1 MTMLDFDQYKKFIT
15 FCFYKEINMKK
26 IITLILFLSP
36 LPVFAA
42 SVTCSVDE
50 GLIGGN
56 IYDYSINLETNE
68 LELLDENI
76 GLSESI
82 TIKLDEDFS
91 QNAKEALENS
101 KGVIN
106 YPINDTTN
114 FSLFISKYDYF
125 DGRFSKQIGDKLI
138 IANLYCDFDALD
150 NSQTSIV
157 GLID

>member
-1 MTMLDFDQYKKFIT
+1 MKKFIILS
-15 FCFYKEINMKK
+15 F
-26 IITLILFLSP
+26 LFLP
-36 LPVFAA
+36 LPALAA

-56 IYDYSINLETNE
+56 FYDYSINLETNE

-76 GLSESI
+76 GLSEFI

-91 QNAKEALENS
+91 QKAKEALENS

-114 FSLFISKYDYF
+114 FSLFISRYDYF
-125 DGRFSKQIGDKLI
+125 DGRLSKKIEDKLI

-157 GLID
+157 ELID

>member
-1 MTMLDFDQYKKFIT
+1 MKKFIILS
-15 FCFYKEINMKK
+15 F
-26 IITLILFLSP
+26 LFLP
-36 LPVFAA
+36 LPALAA

-56 IYDYSINLETNE
+56 FYDYSINLKTNE

-91 QNAKEALENS
+91 QKAKEALENS

-114 FSLFISKYDYF
+114 FSLFISRYDYF

-157 GLID
+157 ELID

>member
-1 MTMLDFDQYKKFIT
+1 MKKFIILS
-15 FCFYKEINMKK
+15 F
-26 IITLILFLSP
+26 LFLP
-36 LPVFAA
+36 LPALAA

-56 IYDYSINLETNE
+56 FYDYSINLETNE

-91 QNAKEALENS
+91 QKAKEALENS

-114 FSLFISKYDYF
+114 FSLFISRYDYF
-125 DGRFSKQIGDKLI
+125 DGRLSKKIEDKLI

-157 GLID
+157 ELID

>member
-1 MTMLDFDQYKKFIT
+1 
-15 FCFYKEINMKK
+15 MKK
-26 IITLILFLSP
+26 IITLILVLLP
-36 LPVFAA
+36 LPVLAA

-56 IYDYSINLETNE
+56 FYDYSINLKTNE

-91 QNAKEALENS
+91 QKAKEALENS

-114 FSLFISKYDYF
+114 FSLFISRYDYF

-157 GLID
+157 ELID

>member
-1 MTMLDFDQYKKFIT
+1 MKKFI
-15 FCFYKEINMKK
+15 IS
-26 IITLILFLSP
+26 LFLFLP
-36 LPVFAA
+36 LPVMAA

-56 IYDYSINLETNE
+56 FYDYSINLKTNE
-68 LELLDENI
+68 LVLLDENI
-76 GLSESI
+76 GFSESI
-82 TIKLDEDFS
+82 TIRLDEDFS
-91 QNAKEALENS
+91 QKAKDALENS
-101 KGVIN
+101 QGVIN

-114 FSLFISKYDYF
+114 FSLFISRYDYF

-157 GLID
+157 ELID

>member
-1 MTMLDFDQYKKFIT
+1 
-15 FCFYKEINMKK
+15 MKK

-56 IYDYSINLETNE
+56 FYDYSINLETNE

-125 DGRFSKQIGDKLI
+125 DGRFSKQIGDKPI

>member
-1 MTMLDFDQYKKFIT
+1 MKKFIILS
-15 FCFYKEINMKK
+15 F
-26 IITLILFLSP
+26 LFLP
-36 LPVFAA
+36 LPALAA

-56 IYDYSINLETNE
+56 FYDYSINLETNE

-76 GLSESI
+76 GLSEFI

-91 QNAKEALENS
+91 QKAKEALENS

-106 YPINDTTN
+106 YPINDSTN
-114 FSLFISKYDYF
+114 FSLFISRYDYF

-157 GLID
+157 DLID

>member
-1 MTMLDFDQYKKFIT
+1 
-15 FCFYKEINMKK
+15 MKK

-56 IYDYSINLETNE
+56 FYDYSINLETNE

>member
-1 MTMLDFDQYKKFIT
+1 MLDFDQYKKFIT
-15 FCFYKEINMKK
+15 FYFYKEINMKK

-56 IYDYSINLETNE
+56 FYDYSINLETNE

>member
-1 MTMLDFDQYKKFIT
+1 
-15 FCFYKEINMKK
+15 MKK
-26 IITLILFLSP
+26 IITLILVLLP
-36 LPVFAA
+36 LPVFSA

-56 IYDYSINLETNE
+56 FYDYSINLKTNE

-91 QNAKEALENS
+91 QKAKEALENS

-114 FSLFISKYDYF
+114 FSLFISRYDYF

-157 GLID
+157 ELID

>member
-1 MTMLDFDQYKKFIT
+1 MLDFDQYKKFIK
-15 FCFYKEINMKK
+15 FYFYKEINMKK

-56 IYDYSINLETNE
+56 FYDYSINLETNE

>member
-1 MTMLDFDQYKKFIT
+1 
-15 FCFYKEINMKK
+15 MKK
-26 IITLILFLSP
+26 IITLILVLLP

-56 IYDYSINLETNE
+56 FYDYSINLKTNE
-68 LELLDENI
+68 LELLDANI

-91 QNAKEALENS
+91 QKAKEALENS

-114 FSLFISKYDYF
+114 FSLFISRYDYF
-125 DGRFSKQIGDKLI
+125 DGRLSKKIEDKLI

-157 GLID
+157 ELID

>member
-1 MTMLDFDQYKKFIT
+1 
-15 FCFYKEINMKK
+15 MKK
-26 IITLILFLSP
+26 IITLILVLLP

-56 IYDYSINLETNE
+56 FYDYSINLKTNE

-82 TIKLDEDFS
+82 TIKLNEDFS
-91 QNAKEALENS
+91 QKAKEALENS

-106 YPINDTTN
+106 YPINDTSN
-114 FSLFISKYDYF
+114 FSLFISRYDYF
-125 DGRFSKQIGDKLI
+125 DGRLSKKIEDKLI

-157 GLID
+157 ELID

>member
-1 MTMLDFDQYKKFIT
+1 MLDFDQYKKFIK
-15 FCFYKEINMKK
+15 FYFYKEINMKK

-56 IYDYSINLETNE
+56 FYDYSINLETNE

-76 GLSESI
+76 GLSEPI

>member
-1 MTMLDFDQYKKFIT
+1 MKKFIILS
-15 FCFYKEINMKK
+15 F
-26 IITLILFLSP
+26 LFLP
-36 LPVFAA
+36 LPAIAA

-56 IYDYSINLETNE
+56 FYDYSINLETNE

-76 GLSESI
+76 GFSESI
-82 TIKLDEDFS
+82 TIKLDEEFS
-91 QNAKEALENS
+91 QKAIEALENS

-114 FSLFISKYDYF
+114 FSLFISRYDYF
-125 DGRFSKQIGDKLI
+125 DGRLSKQIGDKLI
-138 IANLYCDFDALD
+138 IANLYCDFDAID

-157 GLID
+157 EIID

>member
-1 MTMLDFDQYKKFIT
+1 
-15 FCFYKEINMKK
+15 MKK
-26 IITLILFLSP
+26 IITLILVLLP
-36 LPVFAA
+36 LPAFAA

-56 IYDYSINLETNE
+56 FYDYSINLKTNE

-91 QNAKEALENS
+91 QKAKEALENS

-114 FSLFISKYDYF
+114 FSLFISRYDYF

-150 NSQTSIV
+150 NSQTSII

>member
-1 MTMLDFDQYKKFIT
+1 MKKFI
-15 FCFYKEINMKK
+15 I
-26 IITLILFLSP
+26 LLFLFLP
-36 LPVFAA
+36 LPVMAA

-56 IYDYSINLETNE
+56 FYDYSINLKTNE
-68 LELLDENI
+68 LVLLDENI
-76 GLSESI
+76 GFSESI
-82 TIKLDEDFS
+82 TIRLNEDFS
-91 QNAKEALENS
+91 QKAKHALENS

-114 FSLFISKYDYF
+114 FSLFISRYDYF

-157 GLID
+157 DLID

>member
-1 MTMLDFDQYKKFIT
+1 
-15 FCFYKEINMKK
+15 MKK
-26 IITLILFLSP
+26 IITLILVLLP

-56 IYDYSINLETNE
+56 FYDYSINLKTNE

-91 QNAKEALENS
+91 QKAKEALENS

-114 FSLFISKYDYF
+114 FSLFISRYDYF
-125 DGRFSKQIGDKLI
+125 DGRLSKKIEDKLI

-157 GLID
+157 ELID

>member
-1 MTMLDFDQYKKFIT
+1 
-15 FCFYKEINMKK
+15 MKK
-26 IITLILFLSP
+26 IITLILVLLP

-56 IYDYSINLETNE
+56 FYDYSINLKTNE

-82 TIKLDEDFS
+82 TIRLDEDFS
-91 QNAKEALENS
+91 QKAKEALENS

-114 FSLFISKYDYF
+114 FSLFISRHDYF

-157 GLID
+157 ELID

>member
-1 MTMLDFDQYKKFIT
+1 
-15 FCFYKEINMKK
+15 MKK
-26 IITLILFLSP
+26 IITLILVLLP

-56 IYDYSINLETNE
+56 FYDYSINLETNE

-76 GLSESI
+76 GLSEFI

-91 QNAKEALENS
+91 QKAKEALENS

-114 FSLFISKYDYF
+114 FSLFISRYDYF

-157 GLID
+157 ELID

>member
-1 MTMLDFDQYKKFIT
+1 MKKFIILS
-15 FCFYKEINMKK
+15 F
-26 IITLILFLSP
+26 LFLP
-36 LPVFAA
+36 LPALAA

-56 IYDYSINLETNE
+56 FYDYSINLETNE

-76 GLSESI
+76 CLSEFI

-91 QNAKEALENS
+91 QKAKEALENS

-114 FSLFISKYDYF
+114 FSLFISRYDYF
-125 DGRFSKQIGDKLI
+125 DGRLSKKIEDKLI

-157 GLID
+157 ELID

>member
-1 MTMLDFDQYKKFIT
+1 MKKFIILS
-15 FCFYKEINMKK
+15 F
-26 IITLILFLSP
+26 LFLP
-36 LPVFAA
+36 LPALTA

-56 IYDYSINLETNE
+56 FYDYSINLETNE

-76 GLSESI
+76 GFSESI

-91 QNAKEALENS
+91 QKAKEALENS

-114 FSLFISKYDYF
+114 FSLFISRYDYF
-125 DGRFSKQIGDKLI
+125 DGRFSKKIEDKLI

-157 GLID
+157 ELID

>member
-1 MTMLDFDQYKKFIT
+1 MLDFSPNLNLIMFCAYKETNMKKFIILS
-15 FCFYKEINMKK
+15 F
-26 IITLILFLSP
+26 LFLP

-56 IYDYSINLETNE
+56 FYDYSINLETNE

-76 GLSESI
+76 GFSESI
-82 TIKLDEDFS
+82 TIKLDEEFS
-91 QNAKEALENS
+91 QKAIEALENS

-114 FSLFISKYDYF
+114 FSLFISRYDYF

-150 NSQTSIV
+150 NSQTSIIE
-157 GLID
+157 LID